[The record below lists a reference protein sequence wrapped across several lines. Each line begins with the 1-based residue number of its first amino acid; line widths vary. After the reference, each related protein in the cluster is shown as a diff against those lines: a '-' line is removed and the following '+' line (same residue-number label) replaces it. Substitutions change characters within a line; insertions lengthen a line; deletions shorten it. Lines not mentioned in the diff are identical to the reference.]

1 MMIRESAARQFSWAQ
16 WLQALLIALIGGVV
30 GNLAVWAVSSV
41 VGEIRVD
48 ALEVAIFSAIGAL
61 AGGVLYA
68 ALARVIANVHV
79 RNRVF
84 VIVCVVAL
92 VAYAFAPLAAMQAP
106 YREGAQ
112 PFNVLTVIA
121 TELMHLISGGLVI
134 FAFTRRS

>member
-1 MMIRESAARQFSWAQ
+1 MIRESAARQFSWAQ